1 MAAAGPGVLAPYSH
15 LYNRPQAPAV
25 FTEGEEPTNQGS
37 KMTIHVGMAKLF
49 A

>member
-25 FTEGEEPTNQGS
+25 FTEGEEPNQGS